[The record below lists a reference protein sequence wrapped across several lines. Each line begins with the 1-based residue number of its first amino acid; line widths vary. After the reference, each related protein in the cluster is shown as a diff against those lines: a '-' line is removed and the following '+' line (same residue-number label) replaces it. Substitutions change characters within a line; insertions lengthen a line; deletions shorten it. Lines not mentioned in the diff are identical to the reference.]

1 MSDNENETKTEGV
14 EVASAPHVAE
24 ETVVKSKK
32 PRTEKQ
38 IAAFEKCLAKKKEKE
53 EITKVLKEQQRIS
66 EKEAIKQKVKQIM
79 EKTGAPISSKKDS
92 KESKA
97 IPQPQSDDSSGSESE
112 QEVKIK
118 KKEKKEK
125 ARKKEKRRARKE
137 SSSES
142 ENVNSSDDDMS
153 ASSEDEEDARG
164 RKTTSH
170 RGRERARKEKQ
181 SSGKVAKK
189 AEYYNPM
196 DRFILL

>member
-1 MSDNENETKTEGV
+1 MSDNENEVKTEGAQ
-14 EVASAPHVAE
+14 VAPAIPVAE

-112 QEVKIK
+112 HEVRMK
-118 KKEKKEK
+118 KKDKKPK
-125 ARKKEKRRARKE
+125 VGKKGKRRARKE

-142 ENVNSSDDDMS
+142 ESAGSSDDDMS
-153 ASSEDEEDARG
+153 ASSEDEEDGRG
-164 RKTTSH
+164 RRTASH

-189 AEYYNPM
+189 TEYYNPM